1 MADFTTNMSGTAEL
15 DNSAILEFDQRVLIG
30 VGQNNVMDQFVTYA
44 EEIGAKSIGITKYPR
59 VAADESTLLEREAMT
74 GTAMSD
80 AEILFVPAEIG
91 FHVTLTNVAM
101 AQSGGKVLRGAVD
114 VVARHAGEKLDR
126 LAIAALNASTNV
138 IFNGTAGTEAGVA
151 VGDICNA
158 AFMQKMYNKLQRN
171 SVPKLAGGYYVAVLH
186 ADQVSDLQQDAGW
199 IDVAK
204 YANALDVLNNEMGIF
219 KGFRVV
225 VDNHVKVAD
234 QTGAGTVDVYRGLF
248 FGANALGKVASQPLT
263 TFVQPANDPGQ
274 RFWYAGYK
282 AMLKYGIVDADAVF
296 VGGTA
301 SSFSTTN
308 GS

>member
-1 MADFTTNMSGTAEL
+1 MADFATNMSGTAEL
-15 DNSAILEFDQRVLIG
+15 DDSEVLAFDQGVLIG

-44 EEIGAKSIGITKYPR
+44 EDIGAKSIAITKYPR
-59 VAADESTLLEREAMT
+59 IAADESTLLEREAMQAS
-74 GTAMSD
+74 AMSD
-80 AEILFVPAEIG
+80 AEVLFTPAEIG
-91 FHVTLTNVAM
+91 FHVTLTNLAM
-101 AQSGGKVLRGAVD
+101 AQSGGKVLRGAVE
-114 VVARHAGEKLDR
+114 VVGRHAGEKLDR

-151 VGDICNA
+151 VGDVCNG
-158 AFMQKMYNKLQRN
+158 AFLNKMYNKLDRN

-186 ADQVSDLQQDAGW
+186 ADQISDIQQDAAW

-204 YANALDVLNNEMGIF
+204 YAGAMAVLANEVGIF

-225 VDNHVKVAD
+225 RDNFVKVAD

-248 FGANALGKVASQPLT
+248 FGANALGKVSSQPLT

-282 AMLKYGIVDADAVF
+282 AMVKYGIVDADAVF
-296 VGGTA
+296 IGGTS

-308 GS
+308 AS